1 MTDRLVAKLTV
12 RDIDLR
18 LVAMTEAF
26 KDAIRD
32 ARLDDA
38 DAAYA
43 ELDDLLEQ
51 RIHIPLQQP

>member
-18 LVAMTEAF
+18 LVATTEAF

-32 ARLDDA
+32 GRLADA
-38 DAAYA
+38 DAAYEA
-43 ELDDLLEQ
+43 LDDLLEQ
-51 RIHIPLQQP
+51 RARIPRQP